1 MKTTI
6 HDLIIFA
13 TFNNYAVPEWDTHK
27 HAKYT
32 ITIRNSYG
40 TSARF
45 PFYASIANPDMTKKE
60 DLLSALS
67 CIVRDADAGAF
78 PFRDFCADFGYDE
91 DSRKALKTWKTCKSM
106 EKRLQRVLD
115 GSIISLD
122 TLYNDLSEY

>member
-1 MKTTI
+1 MGHAQTRKVYN
-6 HDLIIFA
+6 HDPQQLRDF
-13 TFNNYAVPEWDTHK
+13 
-27 HAKYT
+27 
-32 ITIRNSYG
+32 
-40 TSARF
+40 SALSVLRL
-45 PFYASIANPDMTKKE
+45 YCKSGHDKKD

-115 GSIISLD
+115 GSMISLD